1 MYDILIKGGDLV
13 DGTGSARR
21 RADVAI
27 QGDRVV
33 AIGDLAERGMTT
45 RRRRSTPPARS

>member
-1 MYDILIKGGDLV
+1 MYDILIRGGDVV

-33 AIGDLAERGMTT
+33 AIGELGEEA
-45 RRRRSTPPARS
+45 